1 MSEQKYFSD
10 KELFEN
16 SKTGDF
22 LRFIEEL
29 KAKAKDMEEDET
41 RPLLSVL
48 MRTQGKR
55 LETLKEVFLCL
66 SSQSCMDFEVL
77 LMGHKVCEDDR
88 KKVEEVISACTQ
100 NIKDRIRYI
109 PVDFGGRTAPLNE
122 GYRHAKGM
130 YITILDDDDIVF
142 ENWVESFKNA
152 HEKGAGRVLHSY
164 VMRQD
169 WASNTDEDGNVSLA
183 AMGPMQNLYCRDF
196 DWIRQISVNSCPS
209 FSYAIPRYVLSV
221 LGFEFDESLTTT
233 EDWDFLM
240 RVTALCGISEVDDV
254 TGIYRIWINAENSAT
269 VHDQTEWMDNYKIV
283 QQRIV
288 EMPCIMTDKD
298 IRKVLEY
305 KKVYGDEG
313 VYCDGSDAMLDVMTT
328 AKLYIDEGHGYSE
341 YNIIPGIITINKN
354 TFSAVYEKD
363 FDKAGKIKALRF
375 DPSERNRM
383 FIEDIKIKIYFE
395 EGESKVWKMDE
406 LKTNGEAV
414 RGGLLMFSDDPQLR
428 IEFPQ
433 ARKIE
438 KVEISGKANAN
449 ISDRDII
456 SLIHGGKIEK
466 RSKIEAFLIKVKNR
480 IG

>member
-1 MSEQKYFSD
+1 
-10 KELFEN
+10 
-16 SKTGDF
+16 
-22 LRFIEEL
+22 
-29 KAKAKDMEEDET
+29 
-41 RPLLSVL
+41 
-48 MRTQGKR
+48 
-55 LETLKEVFLCL
+55 
-66 SSQSCMDFEVL
+66 MDFEVL

-395 EGESKVWKMDE
+395 AIV
-406 LKTNGEAV
+406 
-414 RGGLLMFSDDPQLR
+414 
-428 IEFPQ
+428 
-433 ARKIE
+433 
-438 KVEISGKANAN
+438 
-449 ISDRDII
+449 
-456 SLIHGGKIEK
+456 
-466 RSKIEAFLIKVKNR
+466 
-480 IG
+480 